1 MTTNMTPREYGNAA
15 NVAYGY
21 NPRRR
26 AREHYAGTPEPTPE
40 LVWPYSVPVYDQ
52 MERSDGQVSSLIR
65 ACTLPIYQA
74 RWHIN
79 GEGCRPEVARF
90 VRQQLGLP
98 DPDEAFARTSRTGV
112 KWGEHLKEAL
122 KNMLVF
128 GHMPFEQVY
137 EVIPSEGSEHE
148 GLFAGRRMVTLKKLA
163 GRHPRTLK
171 EIAVKPDGGL
181 VGIRQHLP
189 EGHPWMRAED
199 GSMIDSVFIPVS
211 NLVMYVLDRE
221 GAEWT
226 GRSLLRSAY
235 KHWFIKEHLIR
246 LDAQITERNGM
257 GVPFYEYDPQV
268 ETPEEAERIVEEFRA
283 GERAGIAAPVS
294 EAGRSRFSLVG
305 VSGSTVDPIPK
316 IQYHDQAI
324 SKSGLTMFLDLGHD
338 SGARSLGDTFVDF
351 FTGSLQSV
359 ADDVAQ
365 VATEHIVRDLVAL
378 NFGPNEPY
386 PTVEPG
392 NLAETENVSVAT
404 LTSLTNAGL
413 ITPDSDTENV
423 FRRRYALP
431 ERDAEDAA
439 AGTDPV
445 DLNTRMTFVAT
456 AIRSGFDP
464 AEAMRAVGLDPIEHL
479 GLLPVTVQPPAA
491 GTDLDNAVPPVDE
504 ADPAAAPVSS
514 GPFLP
519 ASRPAASAAEE
530 ERLARLEALLDRV
543 ERLRGDQ

>member
-15 NVAYGY
+15 NIASGY
-21 NPRRR
+21 NPRKRT
-26 AREHYAGTPEPTPE
+26 REHYAGTPEPTPE
-40 LVWPYSVPVYDQ
+40 LVWPYSIPVYDQ

-74 RWHIN
+74 RWHVN

-98 DPDEAFARTSRTGV
+98 DPDEAFSRTSRTGV
-112 KWGEHLKEAL
+112 RWSEHLKEAL

-137 EVIPSEGSEHE
+137 EVLPSEGSEHAA
-148 GLFAGRRMVTLKKLA
+148 LFGGRRMVTLKKLA

-171 EIAVKPDGGL
+171 EIVVQPDGGL

-189 EGHPWMRAED
+189 DGYPWMRAQD
-199 GSMIDSVFIPVS
+199 GSTVDSVFIPVN
-211 NLVMYVLDRE
+211 NLVMYVLERE

-257 GVPFYEYDPQV
+257 GVPFYEYDDAV
-268 ETPEEAERIVEEFRA
+268 ESREEAEALVEEFRA

-294 EAGRSRFSLVG
+294 DAGRSRFSLVG

-338 SGARSLGDTFVDF
+338 AGARSLGDTFVDF
-351 FTGSLQSV
+351 FTGSLQAIADEV
-359 ADDVAQ
+359 AMT
-365 VATEHIVRDLVAL
+365 ATEHIVRDLVRL
-378 NFGPNEPY
+378 NFGPREAY
-386 PTVEPG
+386 PTIEAG

-404 LTSLTNAGL
+404 LTALTSAGL
-413 ITPDSDTENV
+413 ITPDTDTENT
-423 FRRRYALP
+423 FRQRYGLP
-431 ERDAEDAA
+431 QKAETTGG
-439 AGTDPV
+439 GT
-445 DLNTRMTFVAT
+445 
-456 AIRSGFDP
+456 
-464 AEAMRAVGLDPIEHL
+464 GLE
-479 GLLPVTVQPPAA
+479 
-491 GTDLDNAVPPVDE
+491 NAVPPVEDGE
-504 ADPAAAPVSS
+504 DDPERRPVSS
-514 GPFLP
+514 GPVLP
-519 ASRPAASAAEE
+519 APAATADDA
-530 ERLARLEALLDRV
+530 RMARLEAILDRV
-543 ERLRGDQ
+543 ERLRGGDA